1 MSANTL
7 IDLSQLDPP
16 DIVETIDFETILAE
30 RKAKLVSLYPADEQ
44 AEIAATL
51 ELESEPIVM
60 ILEENAYREVVL
72 RQRINDAAR
81 AVMLAYAKGNDLTQ
95 LAANY
100 DVERLTITPADDT
113 TVPPTA
119 AVMEE
124 DSDLRL
130 RVQLSPE
137 SYTTA
142 GSTGSYESAARGADA
157 DLKDVQVLSPTPGT
171 VVVYVLS
178 HTGDG
183 TAGDTLIGNVKAA
196 LSADDVRPLT
206 DNVDVRAAV
215 IEKYSIVAELVM
227 YSGPDTTTV
236 ADVATT
242 KAQTY
247 ADSVQRIGADV
258 AQSGIFQALHQPGVK
273 QVNLIE
279 PAANL
284 VIDDGTA
291 SYCTSITLTTRTA
304 TDG

>member
-1 MSANTL
+1 MSANTI

-16 DIVETIDFETILAE
+16 DIVETIDFESILAA
-30 RKAKLVSLYPADEQ
+30 RKARLMSFYPADEQ

-60 ILEENAYREVVL
+60 LLQENAYREVVW
-72 RQRINDAAR
+72 RQRVNDAAR
-81 AVMLAYAKGNDLTQ
+81 AVMLAYAKGKDLDQ
-95 LAANY
+95 LGANY

-113 TVPPTA
+113 TIPPTA

-124 DSDLRL
+124 DDDYRL
-130 RVQLSPE
+130 RIQLSPE

-157 DLKDVQVLSPTPGT
+157 DLKDVQVVSPTPGT
-171 VVVYVLS
+171 VTVYVLS
-178 HTGDG
+178 RTGDG
-183 TAGDTLIGNVKAA
+183 TASDELIENVKTA

-206 DNVDVRAAV
+206 DNVDVRAAA

-236 ADVATT
+236 KGVALT
-242 KAQTY
+242 KAQAY

-258 AQSGIFQALHQPGVK
+258 AESGIYQALHQPGVK

-279 PAANL
+279 PADNI
-284 VIDDGTA
+284 VIGDGTA
-291 SYCTSITLTTRTA
+291 SYCTSIALTTRTA